1 MREVHI
7 KMNEKPQWYKT
18 IRVDLT
24 LTELQMIYDCVG
36 NTPFY
41 DIHYKH
47 DDEKW
52 NNMLLPIM
60 LDKLYDDLGKI
71 LDDNNG
77 IIDGQ

>member
-7 KMNEKPQWYKT
+7 KMNENPQWYKT

-36 NTPFY
+36 NTPFC

>member
-7 KMNEKPQWYKT
+7 KMNENPQWYKT

-36 NTPFY
+36 NTPFC

-47 DDEKW
+47 DDEKC
-52 NNMLLPIM
+52 
-60 LDKLYDDLGKI
+60 
-71 LDDNNG
+71 
-77 IIDGQ
+77 

>member
-7 KMNEKPQWYKT
+7 KMNENPQWNKT

-24 LTELQMIYDCVG
+24 LTELQIIYDCVG
-36 NTPFY
+36 STPFC

-52 NNMLLPIM
+52 NNILLPIM

-71 LDDNNG
+71 LGDNNG
-77 IIDGQ
+77 IIDES